1 MIIGGIQKNSFID
14 YPGKISCVLFLKGCN
29 FHCPYCHNPELV
41 DNINF
46 PSLLFQERE
55 VLEFL
60 RGRKGL
66 LEGVVISGGEPTLQK
81 DLALLCEKIRDM
93 GYPLKLDT
101 NGSRPEVVDRLINQ
115 GLVNYVAMDIKT
127 DPFGYAP
134 HIVDHID
141 PTIIIDSIHLVM
153 SSGLPYEFR
162 TTCVRPF
169 VDKKIIE
176 EIGSHIRGARQYML
190 QGFHNTDRMLN
201 PAFFEGIRPGYSDE
215 ELTGLMSI
223 AQKWVSHCTVR

>member
-41 DNINF
+41 NGGHS
-46 PSLLFQERE
+46 PSLLFQESD

-60 RGRKGL
+60 EDRKGL

-81 DLALLCEKIRDM
+81 DLTLLCEKIRDL

-101 NGSRPEVVDRLINQ
+101 NGSRPEVLNRLVNR

-141 PTIIIDSIHLVM
+141 PNRIIDSIGLVM

-169 VDKKIIE
+169 VDEKIIE
-176 EIGSHIRGARQYML
+176 KIGSHIRGARQYML
-190 QGFHNTDRMLN
+190 QEFHNQDRILN
-201 PAFFEGIRPGYSDE
+201 PAFFEGTSPEYSE
-215 ELTGLMSI
+215 EEMTGFVSM
-223 AQKWVSHCTVR
+223 AQRWVSHCSVR